1 MVRNRWFLF
10 KDCLDKK
17 VCNDIKSLGKNN
29 WEDGVITAPSVLDD
43 GDNKS
48 LAFENNKETRS
59 SSVSWVNSQWLY
71 DIVWPYMETANKSA
85 GWEYDIVSA
94 EAMQV
99 ARYRKNGFYSW
110 HCDGIGDNL
119 SAYNKPDNE
128 FLHNRVRKLSMSILL
143 NDNYR
148 GGDFQF
154 LFSEQGKRKTE
165 TVEINKAGSVIVFP
179 SYLEHRVT
187 SITKGIRYSLV
198 VWFLGPP
205 FK

>member
-17 VCNDIKSLGKNN
+17 VCDDIKSLGKNN
-29 WEDGVITAPSVLDD
+29 WEKGVVIVLDE
-43 GDNKS
+43 DNES
-48 LAFENNKETRS
+48 LTFANKKDIRS
-59 SSVSWVNSQWLY
+59 SSVAWVSLQWVY
-71 DIVWPYMETANKSA
+71 DLVWPYMETANNSA
-85 GWEYDIVSA
+85 GWEYDIAAA
-94 EAMQV
+94 EDMQV
-99 ARYRKNGFYSW
+99 ARYSKNGFYTW
-110 HCDGIGDNL
+110 HSDGNGDKL
-119 SAYNKPDNE
+119 SAYDRPDSE
-128 FLHNRVRKLSMSILL
+128 FLHNRVRKLSMSVLL

-154 LFSEQGKRKTE
+154 IYSQQGKHKIE
-165 TVEINKAGSVIVFP
+165 TVELNKAGSIIVFP

-198 VWFLGPP
+198 VWFVGPP

>member
-1 MVRNRWFLF
+1 MVQNRWFLF

-17 VCNDIKSLGKNN
+17 ICNDIKALGKNN
-29 WEDGVITAPSVLDD
+29 WKDGVVIAPSVL
-43 GDNKS
+43 GDVDSKS
-48 LAFENNKETRS
+48 LAFENNKEVRS
-59 SSVSWVNSQWLY
+59 SSVAWVSSQWLY

-85 GWEYDIVSA
+85 GWEYGIVAA
-94 EAMQV
+94 EEMQI
-99 ARYRKNGFYSW
+99 AKYRKNGFYNW
-110 HCDGIGDNL
+110 HSDGIGDKL

-154 LFSEQGKRKTE
+154 LFSEQGKRKIE
-165 TVEINKAGSVIVFP
+165 TVEFNKAGSVIVFP

-198 VWFLGPP
+198 VWFVGPP